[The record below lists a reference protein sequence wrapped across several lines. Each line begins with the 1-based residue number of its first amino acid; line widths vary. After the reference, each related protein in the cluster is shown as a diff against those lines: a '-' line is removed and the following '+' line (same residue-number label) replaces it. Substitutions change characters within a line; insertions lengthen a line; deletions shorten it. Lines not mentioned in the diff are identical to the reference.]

1 MLGSLESS
9 THDSTM
15 PTVTAG
21 AALERAAER
30 RAAIA
35 RATPYALA
43 GAALLAAFVAVYVV
57 AVLTETGQRIENT
70 ALLGAAIRS
79 ETERGQSA
87 EALSPISLVTFGLAV
102 LLVTAVGFARRREA
116 LGLLAA
122 SVMVIAVIA
131 AELLKDLLPRP
142 PHTQGPIWLL
152 RNSFPSGTVA
162 VVAAMS
168 VGAMLVSPD
177 RLRWAVL
184 AIGSVALA
192 VAAQSTQIA
201 GWHRL
206 SDAVGGGLLAAAVG
220 AFGVAVLAAA
230 DLVATSAVG
239 RVTWRVY
246 AAILIV
252 AGLLLAVG
260 TLLLVLLVVFP
271 LLSSPEGGRRV
282 FFQTAFPLFAA
293 ALTALTLALFARL
306 LEGRSLGAKP
316 TARPEPAE
324 ETVADRPPS
333 A

>member
-1 MLGSLESS
+1 
-9 THDSTM
+9 M

-21 AALERAAER
+21 ATLEPATER

-43 GAALLAAFVAVYVV
+43 GAALLVAFIAVYVV
-57 AVLTETGQRIENT
+57 AVLTETGQRVENT

-79 ETERGQSA
+79 EAERGQSA
-87 EALSPISLVTFGLAV
+87 EALSPVSILTFGFAV
-102 LLVTAVGFARRREA
+102 VLVTAVAFARRREG

-122 SVMVIAVIA
+122 SVMVIAVMA
-131 AELLKDLLPRP
+131 AELLKDVLPRP
-142 PHTQGPIWLL
+142 AHIDGPIWLL

-177 RLRWAVL
+177 RMRWAAL
-184 AIGSVALA
+184 GIGSVALA
-192 VAAQSTQIA
+192 IAAQSTQIA

-206 SDAVGGGLLAAAVG
+206 SDAVGSGLLVAAVG
-220 AFGVAVLAAA
+220 AFSVAVLAAA

-239 RVTWRVY
+239 RITWRVY

-260 TLLLVLLVVFP
+260 TLLLLFLVVFP

-293 ALTALTLALFARL
+293 ALTPLTLALFARL
-306 LEGRSLGAKP
+306 LEGRSLGAQPK
-316 TARPEPAE
+316 ASPEPAPTDE
-324 ETVADRPPS
+324 SSSEILRDQRR
-333 A
+333 

>member
-1 MLGSLESS
+1 M
-9 THDSTM
+9 
-15 PTVTAG
+15 TVG
-21 AALERAAER
+21 AIPERATER

-35 RATPYALA
+35 RATQYALA
-43 GAALLAAFVAVYVV
+43 GAAMLVAFIAVYVV

-79 ETERGQSA
+79 EAERGQSA
-87 EALSPISLVTFGLAV
+87 EALSPVSLVTFGFAV
-102 LLVTAVGFARRREA
+102 FLVTAAGFARRREG

-122 SVMVIAVIA
+122 AVMVIAVLA
-131 AELLKDLLPRP
+131 AEVLKDVLPRP
-142 PHTQGPIWLL
+142 AHIDGPIWLL

-184 AIGSVALA
+184 VIGTVALA
-192 VAAQSTQIA
+192 IAAQSTQIA

-206 SDAVGGGLLAAAVG
+206 SDAVGSGLLVASVG

-230 DLVATSAVG
+230 DLVATSTIG
-239 RVTWRVY
+239 RITWRAY

-260 TLLLVLLVVFP
+260 TLLLLLLVVFP

-293 ALTALTLALFARL
+293 ALTPLTLALFARL
-306 LEGRSLGAKP
+306 IEGRSLGARPKVG
-316 TARPEPAE
+316 PEPAE
-324 ETVADRPPS
+324 ETVAERPPS